1 MIQQLRQRLRDNG
14 VPDTRAF
21 VREANRLYFAR
32 RNRSEYNDAGI
43 DVFAEDWD
51 TLVILDACRFD
62 AFAAR
67 SDLPGR
73 LESRESRGSMTP
85 EWLRANF
92 AGRDLTDTVYV
103 TANSQFAAHD
113 GFGATLHAVVSVWGD
128 DFNVGERTAGGLP
141 SPEVVTEQALM
152 AAADY
157 PRKRLVVHY
166 IQPHRPYL
174 GTVGQS
180 IDSKLNAV
188 EFPAE
193 IRRNPAVTR
202 DVIRTAYGENLDIVL
217 EEVRELIEALP
228 GKIVVSADHGE
239 LLGESLPPLGLS
251 QYGHPG
257 GIYHET
263 LVRVPWHVH
272 TNGDRPEVVAEAPDR
287 ERGHDGKM
295 SNDRDIERNLADL
308 GYVT

>member
-1 MIQQLRQRLRDNG
+1 MLERVRQRLSGRD
-14 VPDTRAF
+14 VPDARAV
-21 VREANRLYFAR
+21 VREANRLYFAG

-67 SDLPGR
+67 SELPGR

-103 TANSQFAAHD
+103 TANSQFAAND

-128 DFNVGERTAGGLP
+128 GVEVGERMVGTLP
-141 SPEVVTEQALM
+141 SPEVVTEEAL
-152 AAADY
+152 AAAERY

-166 IQPHRPYL
+166 IPPHRPYI
-174 GTVGQS
+174 GPSGAP
-180 IDSKLNAV
+180 IDADLKAV
-188 EFPAE
+188 ELPGE

-202 DVIRTAYGENLDIVL
+202 DLIRAAYLENLDIGL
-217 EEVRELIEALP
+217 AEARTLIETLP
-228 GKIVVSADHGE
+228 GKTVVSADHGE
-239 LLGESLPPLGLS
+239 LLGESLLPFGPS

-257 GIYHET
+257 GIYIEP

-272 TNGDRPEVVAEAPDR
+272 TNGDRPDIVAEAPDR
-287 ERGHDGKM
+287 ERDFGTGTEH
-295 SNDRDIERNLADL
+295 DIERNLTDL
-308 GYVT
+308 GYLA

>member
-1 MIQQLRQRLRDNG
+1 MIERLLRHLENG
-14 VPDTRAF
+14 SVPDARAV
-21 VREANRLYFAR
+21 VREANRLYFSR
-32 RNRSEYNDAGI
+32 RSRTEYNDAGV

-67 SDLPGR
+67 STLPGR

-103 TANSQFAAHD
+103 TANSQFAAND
-113 GFGATLHAVVSVWGD
+113 EFNATLHAVVSIWGND
-128 DFNVGERTAGGLP
+128 SETGERTVGTVP
-141 SPEVVTEQALM
+141 SPEVVTEEAL
-152 AAADY
+152 AAAEDY

-166 IQPHRPYL
+166 IPPHQPYL
-174 GTVGQS
+174 GPTGRP
-180 IDSKLNAV
+180 IDPELSPV
-188 EFPAE
+188 ELPGE

-202 DVIRTAYGENLDIVL
+202 DVIRAAYVENLDIVL
-217 EEVRELIEALP
+217 EEVRELIETVP
-228 GKIVVSADHGE
+228 GKTVVSADHGE
-239 LLGESLPPLGLS
+239 LLGESLPPIGLS
-251 QYGHPG
+251 QYGHPN

-272 TNGDRPEVVAEAPDR
+272 TNGDRPEIVAEVPDP
-287 ERGHDGKM
+287 ERGRTRTND
-295 SNDRDIERNLADL
+295 DRDIEQNLADL